1 MAALDSQPGG
11 TPKLCSSVERTVER
25 RSKITIVKKRGQVLL
40 PRRQIAPAV
49 PFCVREAG
57 RIDGIDQFP

>member
-25 RSKITIVKKRGQVLL
+25 RSKITIVKNACKSCC
-40 PRRQIAPAV
+40 PD
-49 PFCVREAG
+49 G
-57 RIDGIDQFP
+57 RSLQLCHFVSEKPEE

>member
-25 RSKITIVKKRGQVLL
+25 RSKSTIVKK
-40 PRRQIAPAV
+40 
-49 PFCVREAG
+49 CV
-57 RIDGIDQFP
+57 

>member
-25 RSKITIVKKRGQVLL
+25 RSKSPSLKNACKSCC
-40 PRRQIAPAV
+40 PD
-49 PFCVREAG
+49 G
-57 RIDGIDQFP
+57 RSLQLCHFVSEEPEE